1 MWSSGAGGEAF
12 IAVERR
18 WRGGGGWPAQRG
30 PRAAINGTPA
40 ACWRRDAAARPARQR
55 SGDLTAQAGGER
67 GQQRCAAQGRQ
78 QGGGTAHVARR
89 SAWPR
94 GGGSG
99 GDAGTRCTRKRR

>member
-40 ACWRRDAAARPARQR
+40 VAGVAER
-55 SGDLTAQAGGER
+55 GTGGE
-67 GQQRCAAQGRQ
+67 
-78 QGGGTAHVARR
+78 GGY
-89 SAWPR
+89 W
-94 GGGSG
+94 
-99 GDAGTRCTRKRR
+99 